1 MAQKRQSEMMNSLS
15 TKMLKLTE
23 DIDLE
28 DDKNLDDFDLS
39 EDVKMY
45 FRYDSLLKTFVAG
58 VEKIRMDEVENRW
71 INFGQEE
78 ILNLINLLPIAEKII
93 SRYTAKRSPKPIDI
107 PFELFKGDV
116 GDLITVLSVKENSYK
131 RGKFD
136 IDIRKCLTREDGTYT
151 YTSEGVRFDH
161 TLIEK
166 FTNKVQ
172 LYQSM
177 SETITK
183 TTSNVMRISMAY
195 AFIKGINEFGS
206 SQHTCEGCQ
215 INHPSQAQHMGF
227 RGCLSEDQPA
237 WEEFV
242 HHYWFSAKASIEE
255 EDVLKSAKEA
265 VLLLP
270 EVKV

>member
-1 MAQKRQSEMMNSLS
+1 
-15 TKMLKLTE
+15 
-23 DIDLE
+23 
-28 DDKNLDDFDLS
+28 
-39 EDVKMY
+39 MY
-45 FRYDSLLKTFVAG
+45 FRYDSLLKTFVAR
-58 VEKIRMDEVENRW
+58 VENIRMDEVANRW

-93 SRYTAKRSPKPIDI
+93 SRYTVKRSPKPIDI
-107 PFELFKGDV
+107 PFELCKGDV

-136 IDIRKCLTREDGTYT
+136 IYIRKCLTREDGTYT

-183 TTSNVMRISMAY
+183 TTSNVMRISMATHLLR
-195 AFIKGINEFGS
+195 ES
-206 SQHTCEGCQ
+206 TS
-215 INHPSQAQHMGF
+215 
-227 RGCLSEDQPA
+227 L
-237 WEEFV
+237 V
-242 HHYWFSAKASIEE
+242 
-255 EDVLKSAKEA
+255 A
-265 VLLLP
+265 VSTP
-270 EVKV
+270 VKVVRLIIHLKLNIWDSVGVCQKISLLGKSSFTTIGSQLKHLLRRKMF